1 MPTSDFSPPSH
12 LDPVQRAQAW
22 REWIA
27 PQPWDRFVTLA
38 FNQAG
43 SPRPVT
49 GLADNQTLALKDK
62 LKEWDGRMQRKV
74 VGTNWA
80 KNHDQRFVG
89 VYTLEKLST
98 NPHWHGLVRFYEVSD
113 EERRRQGHEFDQ
125 WAHTVW
131 RRLVPSGDVIVKAV
145 NDERGAV
152 GYIGKSL
159 LDQLNYANWV
169 PQDEFWRP

>member
-1 MPTSDFSPPSH
+1 MPTSNFSPPSH
-12 LDPVQRAQAW
+12 LDPVQRAKAW

-49 GLADNQTLALKDK
+49 GVADNQALALKDK

-125 WAHTVW
+125 WAHAVW
-131 RRLVPSGDVIVKAV
+131 RRLVPSGDVVVKSV

-159 LDQLNYANWV
+159 LDQLNFENWV